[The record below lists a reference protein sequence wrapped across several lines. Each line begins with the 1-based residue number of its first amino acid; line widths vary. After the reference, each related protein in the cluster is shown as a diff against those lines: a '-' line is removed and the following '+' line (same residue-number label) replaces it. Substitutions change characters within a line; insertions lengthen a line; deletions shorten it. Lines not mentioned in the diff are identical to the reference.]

1 MTRRECNR
9 SSLSAHPRPPYYRG
23 WYSQHRHMSLT
34 RLFLPLFLQILFCRA
49 FFPFL
54 SHSFAPF
61 PSLSLSL
68 FLFLS
73 PSLPLPPHLYT
84 PFPPRSISC
93 LFSYPGW
100 PLLFRYSLCLPRFA
114 YFIREYEAGAFHVRG
129 RYFLSQAARCHFVAD
144 TQENVEI
151 SSGHCSKIGFS
162 RYTRVA

>member
-34 RLFLPLFLQILFCRA
+34 RLFLSLFLQILFCRA

-54 SHSFAPF
+54 SHSYSPF
-61 PSLSLSL
+61 PSVSLFLSLS
-68 FLFLS
+68 FSHPPYPVPLS
-73 PSLPLPPHLYT
+73 SPL
-84 PFPPRSISC
+84 SISC